1 MGLGPGLLREFFRRR
16 RRRRRRRRPPE
27 WVFFG
32 EAVSSRLGLRTE
44 ISARY
49 RLQMNRTDGPHL
61 FCFHENVRF
70 GEQINP
76 MFCGKSNQFSVDKSN
91 PFLLTHFTH
100 YTYFTHFTHFMNQL
114 AATWAQGPW
123 AWAHGH
129 GLMGPGPAQGP
140 GRGLP
145 MWLLVGS

>member
-1 MGLGPGLLREFFRRR
+1 MPERDIESLGVMGWGVGWGWKFCRR

-27 WVFFG
+27 WLFFG
-32 EAVSSRLGLRTE
+32 ETVSSRLGLRTE

-61 FCFHENVRF
+61 FCFHENAGF
-70 GEQINP
+70 CQKINP
-76 MFCGKSNQFSVDKSN
+76 FSVGKSNQFSVEKSN

-100 YTYFTHFTHFMNQL
+100 YTYFTHFMNQL

-123 AWAHGH
+123 AWAHV
-129 GLMGPGPAQGP
+129 AAS
-140 GRGLP
+140 
-145 MWLLVGS
+145 WFIKLVK